1 VRVAVTGGSG
11 VVGAAVVR
19 HLVAEGHDVSALAR
33 STTASA
39 NLVRLGASVI
49 SGDVFDR
56 PALARLVEGRLR
68 VFHVAGVNEMCSPD
82 PSFMWKVNVDGA
94 LAVLETAIEGGVE
107 RFVHTS
113 SAATI
118 GEEKG
123 AVGTE
128 RSKHRG
134 YFLSEYERSKTVA
147 ERLVLDR
154 AREIEVVSVNPSS
167 VQGPGR
173 ATGTGALLL
182 AAAQGRLPFVVD
194 TTISLVDIDDC
205 ARGHLLAAEHGQP
218 GERYLISG
226 ATLTIRELFRVLR
239 HHTSRLRR
247 PWFLRPQAVTAMA
260 PVVEIAMRS
269 IGRQSPLCQE
279 SAQTLVHGHRYDGS
293 RATEQLGLVYTSIED
308 TLRRTLDWFHAGAR
322 AAEDSTI

>member
-1 VRVAVTGGSG
+1 VKVAVTGGSG

-19 HLVAEGHDVSALAR
+19 NLVAEGHDVSALAR
-33 STTASA
+33 SSAASEQ
-39 NLVRLGASVI
+39 LVGMGASVV

-56 PALARLVEGRLR
+56 SALARLVEGRR
-68 VFHVAGVNEMCSPD
+68 RMFHIAGVNEMCSPD
-82 PSFMWKVNVDGA
+82 PSRMWKVNVDGA
-94 LAVLETAIEGGVE
+94 LAVLEASIEGGVE

-118 GEEKG
+118 GEDQG

-154 AREIEVVSVNPSS
+154 AGDIEVVSVNPSS

-182 AAAQGRLPFVVD
+182 AAAQGRLPFAVD
-194 TTISLVDIDDC
+194 ATVSLVDIDDC
-205 ARGHLLAAEHGQP
+205 ARGHRLAAEHGSS
-218 GERYLISG
+218 GERYLLSG
-226 ATLTIRELFRVLR
+226 ATLTIQELFRIFR
-239 HHTSRLRR
+239 HHNGRLRR
-247 PWFLRPQAVTAMA
+247 PWFLRPEAVIAVA
-260 PVVEIAMRS
+260 PVIDMAMRG
-269 IGRQSPLCQE
+269 IGHHSPLCQE
-279 SAQTLVHGHRYDGS
+279 SVQTLVHGHRYDGS
-293 RATEQLGLVYTSIED
+293 RATEQLGLVYTPIED
-308 TLRRTLDWFHAGAR
+308 TLRRTLDWFDAR
-322 AAEDSTI
+322 ADNAPV